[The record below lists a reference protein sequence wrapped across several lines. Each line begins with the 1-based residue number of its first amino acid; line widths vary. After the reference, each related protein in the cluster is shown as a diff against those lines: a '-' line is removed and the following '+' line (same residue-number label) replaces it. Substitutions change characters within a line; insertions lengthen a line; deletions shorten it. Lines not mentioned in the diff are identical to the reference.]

1 MTDTATRIDPP
12 AFATATAARPGA
24 TQRTVALWMLFAI
37 GTLNFVDRQLLS
49 VLVEPIRADMAFTD
63 TQFGLL
69 TGLSFALFY
78 AMMGVPFAMAADRW
92 HRVRLI
98 AAACALWSVFTAAC
112 GVAQNFVQLAMARFG
127 VGVGEAGGTAPSLS
141 VLADYYPPDRRPL
154 VIGIFTANG
163 PFGVFLGAAF
173 GGWAAATIGWRGAF
187 IAIGV
192 LGAAVAAPLLLML
205 VREPARGQMDPVRRA
220 AVDAAMPMGAS
231 VALFLRRRSLRMLA
245 IASGL
250 SAFVSYGML
259 NWIPAF
265 LMRTQG
271 MPLSALAT
279 WFAPAAGITFGI
291 GIWGGGALVNW
302 AVRRSPAAY
311 AIVPCLATVVLIP
324 SFAAALLVD
333 SWQWSLALMLVP
345 MIACTIYVAP
355 ALALVQN
362 LTPPRAR
369 ATASAILLLMFN
381 LVGLGCGPLVI
392 GIVSDALAPVH
403 GAASLRWAL
412 LAVLP
417 VAALAALAQYRM
429 ARVVGGDLDG
439 YRNEGENG

>member
-1 MTDTATRIDPP
+1 MTDTAMNMQR
-12 AFATATAARPGA
+12 TAPGA
-24 TQRTVALWMLFAI
+24 AQRAIALWMLFAI

-49 VLVEPIRADMAFTD
+49 VLVEPIRAEMAFSD

-78 AMMGVPFAMAADRW
+78 ALMGVPFAMAADRW

-98 AAACALWSVFTAAC
+98 AAACAIWSVFTAAC
-112 GVAQNFVQLAMARFG
+112 GFAQTFVQLALARFG
-127 VGVGEAGGTAPSLS
+127 VGIGEAGGTAPSLS
-141 VLADYYPPDRRPL
+141 VLADYYPPERRPL

-173 GGWAAATIGWRGAF
+173 GGWAAATIGWRNAF

-192 LGAAVAAPLLLML
+192 VGALIAAPLLLML
-205 VREPARGQMDPVRRA
+205 VREPARGQMDA
-220 AVDAAMPMGAS
+220 ARPTGSDTALPMGAS
-231 VALFLRRRSLRMLA
+231 FALFLRRRSLRMLA

-279 WFAPAAGITFGI
+279 WFAPAAGITFGL

-302 AVRRSPAAY
+302 AARRSAAAY
-311 AIVPCLATVVLIP
+311 ALVPCVATVVLIP

-345 MIACTIYVAP
+345 MVACTIYVAP

-362 LTPPRAR
+362 LTPSRAR

-392 GIVSDALAPVH
+392 GMISDALAPAYGV
-403 GAASLRWAL
+403 ASLRFAL
-412 LAVLP
+412 LWVLP
-417 VAALAALAQYRM
+417 FAVVAAVAQYRM
-429 ARVVGGDLDG
+429 ARDVRADLDG
-439 YRNEGENG
+439 YERERQDDR